1 MRLDEL
7 ANASRPVDKFV
18 KEFLSKHQ
26 EVFQKVLH
34 LFKKVLSSIY
44 RIIYRHFYRKKKT
57 IEFLFYKTDVSEF
70 AIFTTDIFILIYF
83 LHMLIHFVFMI
94 VIQYLKDHILLIQRL
109 MDILLEQ
116 EFAMLQI
123 SW

>member
-34 LFKKVLSSIY
+34 LFKKVLSS
-44 RIIYRHFYRKKKT
+44 F
-57 IEFLFYKTDVSEF
+57 
-70 AIFTTDIFILIYF
+70 
-83 LHMLIHFVFMI
+83 
-94 VIQYLKDHILLIQRL
+94 
-109 MDILLEQ
+109 
-116 EFAMLQI
+116 
-123 SW
+123 

>member
-7 ANASRPVDKFV
+7 ANASRPVNKFV

-44 RIIYRHFYRKKKT
+44 RIIFRHFYRKKKN
-57 IEFLFYKTDVSEF
+57 VSQPF
-70 AIFTTDIFILIYF
+70 VILT
-83 LHMLIHFVFMI
+83 
-94 VIQYLKDHILLIQRL
+94 QLLYICTH
-109 MDILLEQ
+109 
-116 EFAMLQI
+116 
-123 SW
+123 

>member
-7 ANASRPVDKFV
+7 ANASKPVDKFV

-44 RIIYRHFYRKKKT
+44 RIIFRHFYRKKKNVPQP
-57 IEFLFYKTDVSEF
+57 FV
-70 AIFTTDIFILIYF
+70 ILA
-83 LHMLIHFVFMI
+83 
-94 VIQYLKDHILLIQRL
+94 QLLYICTH
-109 MDILLEQ
+109 
-116 EFAMLQI
+116 
-123 SW
+123 